1 MRGSP
6 PWSPEPDELV
16 GYLEKSRGHPA
27 ERVLEKHNIEN
38 CQSSWQSARLV
49 DWKEFCFKH
58 WGYESRYLHLSFFYI
73 NISLYPHDKD
83 LRWSM
88 ITFSLSRGHRL
99 AGSGKG
105 KWAKGLRAQ
114 AMLIDQ
120 RTDGLGQGQS
130 GRSLT
135 ASAQA
140 SADDQMIVSN
150 IRGDIR
156 IMIPLRIYVLWSP
169 R

>member
-1 MRGSP
+1 M
-6 PWSPEPDELV
+6 
-16 GYLEKSRGHPA
+16 
-27 ERVLEKHNIEN
+27 
-38 CQSSWQSARLV
+38 
-49 DWKEFCFKH
+49 
-58 WGYESRYLHLSFFYI
+58 
-73 NISLYPHDKD
+73 
-83 LRWSM
+83 
-88 ITFSLSRGHRL
+88 

-105 KWAKGLRAQ
+105 KWAEDLRAR
-114 AMLIDQ
+114 AILIEQ

-156 IMIPLRIYVLWSP
+156 IMIPLRIYVL
-169 R
+169 